1 VVDEGKAAA
10 RDLALRR
17 MMAHAKQDRLD
28 ARLRGLEGLL
38 VAYSGGVDSAYLAWR
53 AREVLGEK
61 MRAILAD
68 SPSLPRRQREE
79 AVVFAKKHGIPLEV
93 MTTHELENPDY
104 TKNDLQRCFH
114 CKSELFTVMK
124 AACARLGARHLAY
137 GMNVDDRGDF
147 RPGQKAA
154 EEHEVLAPLVDAG
167 LTKAEI
173 RELARAA
180 GLEVWDKPAAPCLS
194 SRIAYGQT
202 VTPRALGDVEQA
214 EEFLRGLG
222 LRQFRVRHHGEIAR
236 IEIALDEMPAVLD
249 VLTLARISE
258 RLKAIGFKHVALECG
273 GFQSGSLHA
282 GLAGNVN
289 EAKI

>member
-1 VVDEGKAAA
+1 
-10 RDLALRR
+10 
-17 MMAHAKQDRLD
+17 MTAHEKQEVLD
-28 ARLRGLEGLL
+28 AHLRGLVGLL

-61 MRAILAD
+61 MRAVIAD
-68 SPSLPRRQREE
+68 SASLPRRQLEE
-79 AVVFAKKHGIPLEV
+79 AVAFAKKHAIPLEV
-93 MTTHELENPDY
+93 LATNELENPEY

-114 CKSELFTVMK
+114 CKNELFTVMK
-124 AACARLGARHLAY
+124 AARERLGARHLAY
-137 GMNVDDRGDF
+137 GMNLDDRGDF
-147 RPGQKAA
+147 RPGQRAA
-154 EEHEVLAPLVDAG
+154 QEHEVLAPLVDAG
-167 LTKAEI
+167 MTKADI
-173 RELARAA
+173 RQLAREA

-202 VTPRALGDVEQA
+202 VTPRALSDVEQA

-236 IEIALDEMPAVLD
+236 LEIATEEMPAVLH
-249 VLTLARISE
+249 VVTMARISE

-282 GLAGNVN
+282 GLPGKGN
-289 EAKI
+289 EARA

>member
-1 VVDEGKAAA
+1 MITPA
-10 RDLALRR
+10 RDKQQAL
-17 MMAHAKQDRLD
+17 DD
-28 ARLRGLEGLL
+28 RLRGLDGLL

-53 AREVLGEK
+53 ARIILGDG
-61 MRAILAD
+61 MRAVIAD
-68 SPSLPRRQREE
+68 SASLARRQLED
-79 AVVFAKKHGIPLEV
+79 AVAFAKKHAIPLEV
-93 MTTHELENPDY
+93 IPTNELENPAY
-104 TKNDLQRCFH
+104 AKNDLQRCFH
-114 CKSELFTVMK
+114 CKNELFTVMK
-124 AACARLGARHLAY
+124 SARERLGARHLAY

-154 EEHEVLAPLVDAG
+154 EQHDVLAPLVDAG
-167 LTKAEI
+167 LTKADI
-173 RELARAA
+173 RELAREA

-202 VTPRALGDVEQA
+202 VTPRALSDVEQA

-236 IEIALDEMPAVLD
+236 IEIAVEEMPAVLD
-249 VLTLARISE
+249 VAAMAKISE

-282 GLAGNVN
+282 GLKEN
-289 EAKI
+289 EAKA